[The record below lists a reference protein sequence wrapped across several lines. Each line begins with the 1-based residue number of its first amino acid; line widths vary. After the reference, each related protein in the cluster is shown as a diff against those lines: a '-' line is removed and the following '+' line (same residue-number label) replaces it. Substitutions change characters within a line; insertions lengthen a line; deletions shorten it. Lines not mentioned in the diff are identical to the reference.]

1 MTEDRIDERM
11 RSLEDVSSTERA
23 PLDLNGAESSIRRFT
38 VNGFKRVPRAFV
50 PTIAIGAIVVIVA
63 TVIFVADI
71 LGK

>member
-11 RSLEDVSSTERA
+11 RSLEDVSSTERE
-23 PLDLNGAESSIRRFT
+23 PLELDGAESSIRRFT
-38 VNGFKRVPRAFV
+38 VNGIKRLPRAYV

-63 TVIFVADI
+63 TVVFVADI